1 MSIQSIHHITT
12 VSSNMQRTVDFYT
25 GMLGFRLV
33 KKTVTFDSPHH
44 YHLYFGDEHGRP
56 STLVS
61 VIENPDAAHGH
72 PGIGGT
78 HHFAFIVETGEAQL
92 KWKRLLTDAG
102 ISVIGPYNRVYFRS
116 IYFHDPDGT
125 ILEIAT
131 RQPGFAVDEPV
142 ETLGQAFCPPPFEC
156 MDGHRD
162 EAAIAALTWPEP
174 VSGITPNMRLP
185 GMHHITAIGSDIQRT
200 TDFYTGLLDL
210 PLVKRTAN
218 FDDPKSPHYYY
229 ALRLG
234 EPGSIIT
241 YFERDPVRQGP
252 VQPGAGQTHH
262 FALNVADPQ
271 ELPEWRERLLSAGQ
285 PVSAVQDFKYYQ
297 AIQFKDPFGHMIE
310 LAGSAAESPGFSLDE
325 DPADLGLHLMLPEQ
339 LEGQREQIES
349 QLSPLNVPF
358 RVA

>member
-1 MSIQSIHHITT
+1 MSILSIHHITT

-25 GMLGFRLV
+25 GTLGLHLV
-33 KKTVTFDSPHH
+33 KKTVSFKPPHH
-44 YHLYFGDEHGRP
+44 YHVYFGDETGRP
-56 STLVS
+56 STLVT
-61 VIENPDAAHGH
+61 VLEQPGVAHGH

-78 HHFAFIVETGEAQL
+78 HHFAFIVETPEAQL
-92 KWKRLLTDAG
+92 KWKRRLTDAG
-102 ISVIGPYNRVYFRS
+102 QSVIGPYNRVYFRS

-162 EAAIAALTWPEP
+162 EAAIQELTWPDP
-174 VSGITPNMRLP
+174 VPAITADMRLT
-185 GMHHITAIGSDIQRT
+185 GIHHITAIGSDIQRT
-200 TDFYTGLLDL
+200 SEFYTRLLDL

-234 EPGSIIT
+234 DPGSIIT

-262 FALNVADPQ
+262 FALSVASPA
-271 ELPEWRERLLSAGQ
+271 ELPAWRERLLSAGQ
-285 PVSAVQDFKYYQ
+285 IVSDVKDYKYYQ
-297 AIQFKDPFGHMIE
+297 AIQFKDPFGHTLEIASASPSFNIDEETAE
-310 LAGSAAESPGFSLDE
+310 LGA
-325 DPADLGLHLMLPEQ
+325 HLMLPQHLEHERQYIEAQ
-339 LEGQREQIES
+339 LLP
-349 QLSPLNVPF
+349 LSVPL